1 MRHNILHALYRLKS
15 RGIVGVVIHSETWT
29 MGVRG
34 LGKEAIYN
42 IFRYSILIGYWGILD
57 LRPKHIKIK
66 RNQIVRGDSWPF
78 LLRK

>member
-1 MRHNILHALYRLKS
+1 
-15 RGIVGVVIHSETWT
+15 

-34 LGKEAIYN
+34 LGNEAIYN

-66 RNQIVRGDSWPF
+66 RNPESDCEGRF
-78 LLRK
+78 LALPSEEVKG

>member
-1 MRHNILHALYRLKS
+1 
-15 RGIVGVVIHSETWT
+15 

-57 LRPKHIKIK
+57 DKEESDCEGR
-66 RNQIVRGDSWPF
+66 F
-78 LLRK
+78 LALPSEEVKG